1 MSVYPIQ
8 FYYGVDGNEIDISEK
23 VFSYCFYDKEIYIP
37 ANDNYRAYVF
47 GDPLFKTIKRIRVVF
62 PKKTRIYTKDEDI
75 EIQIPDS
82 IQLNIEK
89 KIKEKFEVD
98 RKEERIEEE
107 LKKIHQQL
115 VFVDGSLQDEFP
127 EQCMVTQF
135 LKSNSNVLEIG
146 SNVGR
151 NTVIIGSL
159 LEKSNQLVTLESDP
173 QSVKSLKKNR
183 FINRLHFHI
192 EDSALSY
199 QKLIQKNWVTIPSE
213 EVLPG
218 YFPVK
223 TITFEEL
230 EEKYKMKFNTI
241 VADCEGALYYILL
254 SRPSILTNIEMV
266 ILENDFA
273 KDEEREF
280 VNQLFRDYGL
290 KKIFSKPLTDQP
302 EYIMK
307 KFAPSCIPS
316 FYEVWI
322 RT

>member
-1 MSVYPIQ
+1 MSKYPIQ
-8 FYYGVDGNEIDISEK
+8 FYYGVEGNEEDITEK
-23 VFSYCFYDKEIYIP
+23 VFSYCFYDHEIYIP
-37 ANDNYRAYVF
+37 GNDNYRAYIF
-47 GDPLFKTIKRIRVVF
+47 GDPIYKTVKRIRVIF

-75 EIQIPDS
+75 EIQIPKT
-82 IQLNIEK
+82 IKLNVEK
-89 KIKEKFEVD
+89 KMKEKIEVD
-98 RKEERIEEE
+98 RREEVEGE

-115 VFVDGSLQDEFP
+115 VFVDGSLQDEYP
-127 EQCMVTQF
+127 EQCMTTQF
-135 LKSNSNVLEIG
+135 LKSDSNVLEIG
-146 SNVGR
+146 SNIGR
-151 NTVIIGSL
+151 NTVIIASL

-230 EEKYKMKFNTI
+230 EEKYKINFDTI
-241 VADCEGALYYILL
+241 VADCEGALYYILM
-254 SRPSILTNIEMV
+254 SNPDILKNIKMV

-273 KDEEREF
+273 KDEEREY
-280 VNQLFRDYGL
+280 VNQLFDNYGL
-290 KKIFSKPLTDQP
+290 KKIYSQPLTNQP

-307 KFAPSCIPS
+307 KFAPSCLPS

-322 RT
+322 WS

>member
-1 MSVYPIQ
+1 MSQYPVQ
-8 FYYGVDGNEIDISEK
+8 FYYGIEGKEEDITEK
-23 VFSYCFYDKEIYIP
+23 VFSTCFYDHEIYIP
-37 ANDNYRAYVF
+37 ADDNYRAYIF
-47 GDPLFKTIKRIRVVF
+47 GDPIYKTVKRIRVVF

-75 EIQIPDS
+75 EIKIPKGLQI
-82 IQLNIEK
+82 NFEK
-89 KIKEKFEVD
+89 KMKEKLEVD
-98 RKEERIEEE
+98 RRGESVEEE

-115 VFVDGSLQDEFP
+115 VFVDGSLQDEYP

-146 SNVGR
+146 SNIGR
-151 NTVIIGSL
+151 NTVIIASL
-159 LEKSNQLVTLESDP
+159 LEKSSQLVTLESDP

-183 FINRLHFHI
+183 FINRLHFYV

-218 YFPVK
+218 YFSVK
-223 TITFEEL
+223 TITYEEL
-230 EEKYKMKFNTI
+230 EEKYKVKFDTI
-241 VADCEGALYYILL
+241 VADCEGALYHILL

-266 ILENDFA
+266 ILENDFS

-280 VNQLFRDYGL
+280 VNQLFTDYGL

-307 KFAPSCIPS
+307 KFSPSCLPS

>member
-1 MSVYPIQ
+1 MSEYPIQ
-8 FYYGVDGNEIDISEK
+8 FYYGVDENEVDITEK
-23 VFSYCFYDKEIYIP
+23 VFSYCFYDHEIYIP

-47 GDPLFKTIKRIRVVF
+47 GDPLYKTEKRIRVVF
-62 PKKTRIYTKDEDI
+62 PKKMRIYMKDEDV
-75 EIQIPDS
+75 EIQIPKT
-82 IQLNIEK
+82 IKLNIEK
-89 KIKEKFEVD
+89 KIKERFEVD
-98 RKEERIEEE
+98 RRVEVEGE

-115 VFVDGSLQDEFP
+115 VFVDGSLQDEYP
-127 EQCMVTQF
+127 EQCMTTQF

-146 SNVGR
+146 SNIGR
-151 NTVIIGSL
+151 NTVIIASL

-199 QKLIQKNWVTIPSE
+199 QKLIQKNWVTIPSD

-230 EEKYKMKFNTI
+230 EDKYQTQFDTI
-241 VADCEGALYYILL
+241 VADCEGALYYILM
-254 SRPSILTNIEMV
+254 SNPDILKNIYMI
-266 ILENDFA
+266 ILENDFG
-273 KDEEREF
+273 KDEEREY
-280 VNQLFRDYGL
+280 VNQLFTNYGL
-290 KKIFSKPLTDQP
+290 KKIYSQPLTNQP
-302 EYIMK
+302 DYIMK